1 MKEETRGRKALP
13 YKTFRKRYPVPL
25 MKEFDE
31 RAKEWKKEKGYD

>member
-1 MKEETRGRKALP
+1 MARPKKP
-13 YKTFRKRYPVPL
+13 YRTYQKRYPVPL